1 MPLHKYIVPP
11 GVIPA
16 RLSNY
21 GAGIFA
27 GLPTKSSFKKA
38 IKKEEIFVNGNPGT
52 TGMIIH
58 PGYKIEWHEPEKKP
72 GKLYHIHLDII
83 YADDHLVVV
92 NKPAGVVVSG
102 NQFRTLENAIPAY
115 LDRSPLPGA
124 LPSPRAIHRLDAATS
139 GLIILARTSEARATL
154 GQQMEQKVIQKCY
167 HTVVIGNPPDNGEIH
182 ELVDEKPAITTFEKI
197 RSLPSLRSGT
207 LSLLKVTPIT
217 GRTHQIRKHLAFRGF
232 PILGDKLY
240 GKEGLIMRGK
250 GLFLC
255 ATELTFNHP
264 ASGEKLHFQ
273 IETPPKFEKF
283 LEGEKKRF
291 YKADSSQATNDRDSN
306 QLSAN
311 SNQSIVNKKH

>member
-21 GAGIFA
+21 GPGIFA

-38 IKKEEIFVNGNPGT
+38 IKKEEIFVNGNPGA

-115 LDRSPLPGA
+115 VDRSPLPGA

-139 GLIILARTSEARATL
+139 GLLIMARTSEARAVL
-154 GQQMEQKVIQKCY
+154 GHQMEEKSIQKFY
-167 HTVVIGNPPDNGEIH
+167 HAVVIADAPEQGTIEEP
-182 ELVDEKPAITTFEKI
+182 VDDKPAVTVFEK
-197 RSLPSLRSGT
+197 LYTVPSLRSGH
-207 LSLLKVTPIT
+207 LSLLKVSPIT
-217 GRTHQIRKHLAFRGF
+217 GRTHQIRKHLSSLGF
-232 PILGDKLY
+232 PVLGDKLY

-255 ATELTFNHP
+255 ATDLTFSHP
-264 ASGEKLHFQ
+264 VTGEKLYFQ
-273 IETPPKFEKF
+273 IEMPQKFEKF
-283 LEGEKKRF
+283 MAGEEKRF
-291 YKADSSQATNDRDSN
+291 FKADSSQAPNDKDS
-306 QLSAN
+306 
-311 SNQSIVNKKH
+311 